1 LLITDLDGTL
11 LDPTGRIHRAD
22 GEAIALL
29 KKRGVPVTICT
40 GRMYSGTRNIAE
52 QLGLDGPVACIDG
65 CHIVH
70 TGTRQDLYVAELAG
84 PEQIKLRDALRQV
97 GLSCFAF
104 ASDVIVYDRF
114 GRRYLKYLRTWS
126 ERMLE
131 IESVTSE
138 RGWASLSQLGA
149 IVALGSRADVE
160 TVTAELATIDSEPF
174 QFASFPMRASGRDSL
189 WALIVR
195 CAGVDKGT
203 ATCFLAEYH
212 GVPLEQVVVVGDWIN
227 DVPMFKVA
235 GHSFVM
241 AQAPIDVKGSAKA
254 ILRAHTY
261 VGGGIR
267 EAAERAGLL

>member
-1 LLITDLDGTL
+1 
-11 LDPTGRIHRAD
+11 
-22 GEAIALL
+22 
-29 KKRGVPVTICT
+29 
-40 GRMYSGTRNIAE
+40 MYSGTRNIAE

-70 TGTRQDLYVAELAG
+70 VGTRQDLYVAEVEG
-84 PEQIKLRDALRQV
+84 PGRLKLRDALRKV
-97 GLSCFAF
+97 GLACFAF
-104 ASDVIVYDRF
+104 ASDVIVYDKF
-114 GRRYLKYLRTWS
+114 GRRFLKYLRTWS

-131 IESVTSE
+131 IEAMTSD
-138 RGWASLSQLGA
+138 RGWNSLTQLGA
-149 IVALGSRADVE
+149 VVAMGSQADVE
-160 TVTAELATIDSEPF
+160 AVVAELQTFDGEPF

-203 ATCFLAEYH
+203 ATCFLADYH
-212 GVPLEQVVVVGDWIN
+212 RVPLEQVVVVGDWIN

-241 AQAPIDVKGSAKA
+241 AQAPSDVKGSAKSV
-254 ILRAHTY
+254 LRAHTY